1 MTSKDGVRLRYG
13 KEYTLKYKDN
23 KAVTKSATVTVVGK
37 GNYSGTFDIPFEI
50 VQAGLSEERVV
61 VLPTAVPYKENNPA
75 DFVYKPAIKLKDGK
89 ATLAAGKDY
98 KIEYLKNT
106 QADYE
111 NYLSKLLAHTATDED
126 MPRAR
131 ITAIEGSNYGLRSG
145 LKAIEV
151 ELPIYQTKLDKKNL
165 SVQFVE
171 TAVYTGGQV
180 MPQVTVS
187 YNGTALEND
196 VHYTLSYGANNK
208 AGKNKGSVTITGLA
222 PDFGGAVTVKFDI
235 IGKDLKY

>member
-1 MTSKDGVRLRYG
+1 MRLRYG

-61 VLPTAVPYKENNPA
+61 VLPTAVPYKENKPA

-131 ITAIEGSNYGLRSG
+131 ITAI
-145 LKAIEV
+145 
-151 ELPIYQTKLDKKNL
+151 
-165 SVQFVE
+165 
-171 TAVYTGGQV
+171 
-180 MPQVTVS
+180 
-187 YNGTALEND
+187 
-196 VHYTLSYGANNK
+196 
-208 AGKNKGSVTITGLA
+208 
-222 PDFGGAVTVKFDI
+222 
-235 IGKDLKY
+235 